1 MNVFSL
7 QFNMC
12 AKAVLFLSVA
22 GRGCSAGVAAQ
33 RFPPPMLTFQRQ
45 LFCLNLLSSI
55 DILGVL
61 IWLNSALIH
70 NID

>member
-1 MNVFSL
+1 MNAFTL
-7 QFNMC
+7 QWNMF
-12 AKAVLFLSVA
+12 AKPVLFLFVA

-33 RFPPPMLTFQRQ
+33 RFPPPVLTFQQQ
-45 LFCLNLLSSI
+45 LFCLNLLSSMG
-55 DILGVL
+55 ILGVL

>member
-1 MNVFSL
+1 MNVSTL
-7 QFNMC
+7 HWNMC
-12 AKAVLFLSVA
+12 VKAVLFLSVA
-22 GRGCSAGVAAQ
+22 GLGCSAGVAAQ
-33 RFPPPMLTFQRQ
+33 RFPPPVLTFQRQ
-45 LFCLNLLSSI
+45 LFCLNLLSTM